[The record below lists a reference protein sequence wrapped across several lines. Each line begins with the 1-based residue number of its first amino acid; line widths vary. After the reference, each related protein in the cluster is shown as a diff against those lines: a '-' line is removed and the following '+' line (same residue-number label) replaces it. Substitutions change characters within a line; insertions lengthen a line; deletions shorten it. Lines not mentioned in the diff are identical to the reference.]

1 MSFACTPTLGQ
12 AEPQRLTINARA
24 GLQYDVVR
32 FEAKPGAQV
41 ELKLVNTDDMA
52 HNLVLTKPGQRLAVA
67 NAALALGA
75 EGDAKNWVPDSAA
88 VLFATPVLKPDS
100 SHVLKF
106 AAPKSPGVY
115 PYVCTFPGHGLL
127 MYGAMYVGVSMP
139 ELAQDK
145 NIPELARQGKTEQ
158 KEFHPWGNKRP
169 LMYRIFM
176 PDASPAAIAVALK
189 HGQNYCWDA
198 GQCRLRY
205 AWYGG
210 FVDPWPVWRANGN
223 GLAKV
228 LGTKYWESEIQG
240 AVQVGD
246 SEAKSEF
253 LGYRKI
259 DGRPEFHYRV
269 NGVDVFELITPLH
282 SVIGIQRS
290 FRIPNNK
297 KKVTL
302 PVGPTSRV
310 AFEHSAGKLK
320 DGVLTLTGKE
330 AAAFKVSIGLI
341 K

>member
-1 MSFACTPTLGQ
+1 MSFACASTLGQ

-52 HNLVLTKPGQRLAVA
+52 HNLVLAKPGQRLAVA

-139 ELAQDK
+139 ELTQDK

-210 FVDPWPVWRANGN
+210 FVDPLPVWRANGN

-228 LGTKYWESEIQG
+228 LGAKYWESEIQG
-240 AVQVGD
+240 AVQVGG

-302 PVGPTSRV
+302 PVGTTSRV

-330 AAAFKVSIGLI
+330 AAAFTVSIGLI